1 MFKLI
6 CIIIGIALM
15 YSIYRSAKE
24 SNDGDD
30 DYMGGYPQ
38 N

>member
-24 SNDGDD
+24 SNDDD
-30 DYMGGYPQ
+30 HLGGYPQ
-38 N
+38 T